1 MYINTYNNYIVKNSN
16 HDIRIV
22 KYYIKDKLYCL
33 ATNLFDKNKFS
44 IDIFKMFYHKRW
56 DIEEYFKLL
65 KKSTNINK
73 INENSIDNIKK
84 TFVCYNIIS
93 KIIYLIK
100 NYYNNQTVNNNSN
113 IIKKINTASLINSLY
128 KYDFFLNFFSDN
140 FNENQLINFF
150 KVIINYIYIEP
161 DRTYLRICKRSNHL
175 SYFKNYSIINKRL
188 YK

>member
-1 MYINTYNNYIVKNSN
+1 MYINTDNDYIVKNSN

-44 IDIFKMFYHKRW
+44 IDILKMFYHKRW

-113 IIKKINTASLINSLY
+113 IIKKINTTSLINSLY
-128 KYDFFLNFFSDN
+128 KYDFF
-140 FNENQLINFF
+140 
-150 KVIINYIYIEP
+150 
-161 DRTYLRICKRSNHL
+161 
-175 SYFKNYSIINKRL
+175 
-188 YK
+188 